1 MKKSTVDILKFI
13 WTCLAFAIGYY
24 LHDIYG
30 IGLWEY
36 VLIVAPLLII
46 GDLLGK
52 RFIKE
57 KK

>member
-13 WTCLAFAIGYY
+13 WNGLAFAIAYY
-24 LHDIYG
+24 LHNIYG

-52 RFIKE
+52 RFIE
-57 KK
+57 KKK